1 MPGGTTS
8 TITIFFAGIAAI
20 VNNVPS
26 NNISRSIVF
35 PAASSISYRTATTGE
50 IPLMPHHT
58 FLYVKLSEMTA
69 GANAANNP
77 QEVCKRVPGSLLPTG
92 STSPSHCKIELRG
105 ANVWVLPRVATVSED
120 DTFRTAIFSF
130 SQFCSNPK
138 DLPSTLTSG
147 EPDPTL
153 VAARFDILGGTLQG
167 CNRKGKSFVAKLS
180 VESTNNVLYIRQ
192 AQKTSRIF
200 LEPGAQVTIY
210 NRPDNMTASLT
221 TMPMDPKGHFGWY
234 YQMNQQALGALDILS
249 VPTNPPALSGSAANC
264 ILPGADEIQGEG
276 AASSADCSVSNYP

>member
-1 MPGGTTS
+1 MPGGSTS
-8 TITIFFAGIAAI
+8 TITIFFAGIAAV

-26 NNISRSIVF
+26 NNVSRSVVF
-35 PAASSISYRTATTGE
+35 PAASSSSYRTATTGE

-58 FLYVKLSEMTA
+58 FLYVKLSEMTSSTDT
-69 GANAANNP
+69 ANKPEAI
-77 QEVCKRVPGSLLPTG
+77 CKRADGILLPTG
-92 STSPSHCKIELRG
+92 STSPSHCRIELRG
-105 ANVWVLPRVATVSED
+105 ANVWVLPKAATVMED
-120 DTFRTAIFSF
+120 DTFRNMIFSF
-130 SQFCSNPK
+130 SQFCSNAK

-153 VAARFDILGGTLQG
+153 VAARFDILGGTMQG
-167 CNRKGKSFVAKLS
+167 CNRKGKSFVAKLN

-221 TMPMDPKGHFGWY
+221 
-234 YQMNQQALGALDILS
+234 
-249 VPTNPPALSGSAANC
+249 AA
-264 ILPGADEIQGEG
+264 P
-276 AASSADCSVSNYP
+276 SK